1 MMQTTEFVN
10 ATLENTGSAGSTDI
24 TIIISI
30 FAAFIAL
37 LALYFTHLRGMSI
50 SLHPGCELPELS
62 EGDFKMDV
70 PTRLPVKVNL
80 LMLNS
85 GNRAGIVKDLKLEFN
100 PQPDFK
106 EFYRDTVVEWDS
118 IRSAKTYQPLDSTI
132 TIKNQ
137 DTNLVI
143 FNGHI
148 NLDRGITMSYLIG
161 NLDIESNNL
170 KTLLKKMP
178 EYKKERLRKFINF
191 LRENKKLG
199 DFRISYSYTK
209 PKFISRQITFKNDA
223 IPLEVGH
230 LYKRTIKCYED
241 SHKRYQISTHPKE
254 IIRGIL
260 KRIEVL
266 EENFDRYRSTIE
278 KHSKEDIFGLGLN
291 SSLIESILR
300 NEDEDFKLLSKCRN
314 CQKTIEEDV
323 KPILNELLGFN
334 QRMQTTSAS
343 STKKII
349 PSLKEKIEEEKENLG
364 KKLKEI
370 SPKLEEL
377 KKEVGSE

>member
-1 MMQTTEFVN
+1 MQTTEFVN

-24 TIIISI
+24 TFIISI

-70 PTRLPVKVNL
+70 PTALPVKVNL

-106 EFYRDTVVEWDS
+106 EFYRDTWVERDS
-118 IRSAKTYQPLDSTI
+118 IQSIDKSLDSTI

-143 FNGHI
+143 FNGYI
-148 NLDRGITMSYLIG
+148 LLDLGIDMRHLG
-161 NLDIESNNL
+161 NLDIKNCNNL

-199 DFRISYSYTK
+199 DFIISYSYTK
-209 PKFISRQITFKNDA
+209 PKFISRRITFKNDA

-241 SHKRYQISTHPKE
+241 SHKRHQISTHPKE

-278 KHSKEDIFGLGLN
+278 EHSKEDIFSLGLN

-314 CQKTIEEDV
+314 YQKTIEEDV
-323 KPILNELLGFN
+323 KPLLNELLGFN

-377 KKEVGSE
+377 KKEIESE